1 MSNRV
6 YINMRDDNSAY
17 ISYSKAFSLVVKYCY
32 SDSEVA
38 ETGTGRLSVE
48 GSFIH
53 SVDSLRIGKS
63 TLLLMPVFISEAP
76 ITQNGQ
82 THSTIPRLYIKIK
95 GELHS
100 NLSNLTF
107 INKL

>member
-1 MSNRV
+1 MIILPIFLILKPS
-6 YINMRDDNSAY
+6 
-17 ISYSKAFSLVVKYCY
+17 SLVVKYCY

-38 ETGTGRLSVE
+38 ETGTGRLFVE

-100 NLSNLTF
+100 NSSNLTF